1 MAVRYGTSA
10 LVIKKTDKGE
20 ADQILTLFTKE
31 FGKLQILGRAIRKI
45 KSKLRPGAEL
55 FCCSEIEF
63 IQGRTFKTL
72 TDTVILDSFR
82 NLRKDLARMK
92 IVFRI
97 AEIVD
102 KLIKGEEKDKKIW
115 RLLLE
120 TFKRLD
126 SSSFSGLLIYYYF
139 VWNFFSV
146 LGYQIDLYH
155 CFICQKKLKPET
167 LYFDP
172 EQGLICSECLSSQ
185 ILQSKTW
192 EEKEVSPEVI
202 KILRLF
208 IERDWDILAK
218 LKISD
223 KDKRDLASV
232 SESFLSSI

>member
-31 FGKLQILGRAIRKI
+31 FGKLQVLGRAIRKI
-45 KSKLRPGAEL
+45 KSKLRSGAEL

-63 IQGRTFKTL
+63 IQGKTFKTL
-72 TDTVILDSFR
+72 TDAVILDSFQS
-82 NLRKDLARMK
+82 LKKDLARMK

-126 SSSFSGLLIYYYF
+126 SSSVSGLLIYYYF
-139 VWNFFSV
+139 VWNLFSV
-146 LGYQIDLYH
+146 LGYQIDFYH
-155 CFICQKKLKPET
+155 CSICQKKLTPDK
-167 LYFDP
+167 LYFNF
-172 EQGLICSECLSSQ
+172 EEGGIVCLECFKKNRDRSDFS
-185 ILQSKTW
+185 I
-192 EEKEVSPEVI
+192 SPEII

>member
-10 LVIKKTDKGE
+10 LVIKKTNKGE

-31 FGKLQILGRAIRKI
+31 FGKLQVLGRAIRKI
-45 KSKLRPGAEL
+45 KSKLRPGVEL

-72 TDTVILDSFR
+72 TDAVILDSFR

-126 SSSFSGLLIYYYF
+126 SSSVSGLLIYYYF
-139 VWNFFSV
+139 VWNLFSV

-155 CFICQKKLKPET
+155 CSICQKKLTSDK
-167 LYFDP
+167 LYFNF
-172 EQGLICSECLSSQ
+172 EEGGIVCSKCFRKNKDRFNLP
-185 ILQSKTW
+185 I
-192 EEKEVSPEVI
+192 SPEVV